1 MDEKYQFIEKCL
13 KELNDPEKEEQVTWI
28 LEELYS
34 DLIFDKMPPEMN
46 VAIQLKNIGEDSIVE
61 KYINPLIAK
70 LDDNQEQE

>member
-1 MDEKYQFIEKCL
+1 MDERYQFIEKCL

-34 DLIFDKMPPEMN
+34 DLIQDGVPNEIN
-46 VAIQLKNIGEDSIVE
+46 VAIQLKNIGEDAIVE

-70 LDDNQEQE
+70 LEEQE